1 MERMLRS
8 SWEDDIR
15 RNIEAENKA
24 KGIAEGIVEG
34 EDKLSKLVT
43 LLLEKNDIDSIRKVT
58 KDASF
63 RKQLYKEYG
72 IN

>member
-1 MERMLRS
+1 MSMS
-8 SWEDDIR
+8 FWEADIR
-15 RNIEAENKA
+15 SQSEA
-24 KGIAEGIVEG
+24 KGEAKG

-72 IN
+72 IS

>member
-1 MERMLRS
+1 MSMS
-8 SWEDDIR
+8 FWEADIR
-15 RNIEAENKA
+15 SQSEA
-24 KGIAEGIVEG
+24 KGKAEGIVEG
-34 EDKLSKLVT
+34 ENKLSQLIA
-43 LLLEKNDIDSIRKVT
+43 LLLEKNNIEAIQKVT

>member
-1 MERMLRS
+1 MLRS

-15 RNIEAENKA
+15 RKIYAENKA
-24 KGIAEGIVEG
+24 KGKAEGIAEGEK
-34 EDKLSKLVT
+34 KLSQLVT
-43 LLLEKNDIDSIRKVT
+43 MLLEKNDIDSIRKVT
-58 KDASF
+58 QDSSF

>member
-1 MERMLRS
+1 MLRS

-15 RNIEAENKA
+15 RKIEAENK
-24 KGIAEGIVEG
+24 AEGIVEG

>member
-1 MERMLRS
+1 MSMS
-8 SWEDDIR
+8 FWEADIR
-15 RNIEAENKA
+15 SQSEA
-24 KGIAEGIVEG
+24 KGKAEGIVEG
-34 EDKLSKLVT
+34 ENKLSQLIA

>member
-1 MERMLRS
+1 MSMS
-8 SWEDDIR
+8 FWEADIR
-15 RNIEAENKA
+15 SQGK
-24 KGIAEGIVEG
+24 AEGIVEG
-34 EDKLSKLVT
+34 ENKLSQLIA
-43 LLLEKNDIDSIRKVT
+43 LLLEKNNIDSIRKVT

>member
-1 MERMLRS
+1 MSMS
-8 SWEDDIR
+8 FWEADIR
-15 RNIEAENKA
+15 SQSEAK
-24 KGIAEGIVEG
+24 G
-34 EDKLSKLVT
+34 EDKLSKLIA
-43 LLLEKNDIDSIRKVT
+43 LLLEKNNIEAIQKVT